1 VNFVT
6 FDASYVSKLR
16 AGDAPTEQHFIAYF
30 SELMLLKLRP
40 RLRMP
45 EQIEDVKQET
55 FSRTLSLI
63 RSEGGLRHAER
74 LGPLVNSICNNVLME
89 QYRVSNRAETLED
102 EVAERLIEATPD
114 ALSKVIS
121 EDTRNLVRNVLAGM
135 NERDRSLL
143 RAVFL
148 EERDKD
154 EVCTELGV
162 DRDYLRVLLHRAKG
176 SFRTVYSKRVNMKN
190 TVETAGGSRP
200 AAL

>member
-16 AGDAPTEQHFIAYF
+16 DGDPPTEQHFIAYF
-30 SELMLLKLRP
+30 SELMGLKLRS

-55 FSRTLSLI
+55 FSRTLSLL

-74 LGPLVNSICNNVLME
+74 LGALVNSICNNVLME
-89 QYRVSNRAETLED
+89 QYRMSGRAEALED
-102 EVAERLIEATPD
+102 GVAERLVETTPD
-114 ALSKVIS
+114 ALSQVITA
-121 EDTRNLVRNVLAGM
+121 DTRGLVRRVLDGLT
-135 NERDRSLL
+135 ERDRGVL

-154 EVCTELGV
+154 EVCAEMGV
-162 DRDYLRVLLHRAKG
+162 DRDYLRVLLHRAKN
-176 SFRTVYSKRVNMKN
+176 SFRAVYSKQAK
-190 TVETAGGSRP
+190 
-200 AAL
+200 AAKYV

>member
-16 AGDAPTEQHFIAYF
+16 AGDPPTEQHFVAYF

-55 FSRTLSLI
+55 FSRALSLI

-89 QYRVSNRAETLED
+89 QYRVSSRAEALED
-102 EVAERLIEATPD
+102 GAAEQIVETGPN

-121 EDTRNLVRNVLAGM
+121 DDTREFVRNVLAGL

-176 SFRTVYSKRVNMKN
+176 SFRMIYSKRVNAKKY
-190 TVETAGGSRP
+190 
-200 AAL
+200 